1 MAVAAAGGAAALSG
15 CASAKEPQ
23 AEDMVLKAVE
33 DEDIVTL
40 DVASEQVLEAAEFE
54 EVSFAEHLRLAAT
67 WDLPAGSLVHQVD
80 ATAALALLPG
90 GEGETLRKLGM
101 LDLGTG
107 ATRTMVEGPVN
118 KGRNIVI
125 YDARASKDV
134 LIWVELDLGDFRWW
148 VYVAQL
154 GGEGATEVALGEA
167 RLAGEGDADYE
178 PPMLAAVG
186 DKAYWTV
193 MPLAT
198 GPANQEDSLLRALAF
213 SPTGSSQPSQG
224 DGGARPGEPYTVLA
238 SHGRMLTNPLVTE
251 GIVTFVP
258 RVDTANIYY
267 QLTALNCS
275 DDRSV
280 DFRVLPQSLRVS
292 HALYMGGAF
301 SFCIE
306 DNYDYAGGISRFGTY
321 QELADGRYLHVS
333 RQPLCPVARL
343 GDWLIVKST
352 VNIVGFDP
360 AQQRDFVVDAPP
372 QCPDFGEVLVGCG
385 VQERIVTSSQR
396 LAADDGHVEATVVR
410 VFGPA
415 A

>member
-1 MAVAAAGGAAALSG
+1 MAAVAMGGAAALGG
-15 CASAKEPQ
+15 CASAKEPK

-40 DVASEQVLEAAEFE
+40 DVASEQVLEAAAFE
-54 EVSFAEHLRLAAT
+54 EVPFAEHVRLEAT
-67 WDLPAGSLVHQVD
+67 WDLPSGSLVHQVD

-90 GEGETLRKLGM
+90 GEGESLRKLGM

-107 ATRTMVEGPVN
+107 AATTMVEGPVN
-118 KGRNIVI
+118 KGRNVVI

-154 GGEGATEVALGEA
+154 GGQGAAQVALGEA
-167 RLAGEGDADYE
+167 RLVGENSADYE
-178 PPMLAAVG
+178 PPMLAVAG

-198 GPANQEDSLLRALAF
+198 GPANQEDSFLRALAF
-213 SPTGSSQPSQG
+213 SPTGSLQG
-224 DGGARPGEPYTVLA
+224 EDGVRPGEPYTVLT

-251 GIVTFVP
+251 GVVTFVP

-267 QLTALNCS
+267 QLTALNCA

-292 HALYMGGAF
+292 HALYVGGAF

-333 RQPLCPVARL
+333 RQPLCPVVRL

-352 VNIVGFDP
+352 VNIVGFDS
-360 AQQRDFVVDAPP
+360 AQQRYFVVDAPP

-385 VQERIVTSSQR
+385 TQERFVTSSQR
-396 LAADDGHVEATVVR
+396 LAEDDNHVEATVVR